1 MLKSNYSSYDQLP
14 LMLNADEVAR
24 VLGVSRANVYN
35 LMHSEGFPTLQIG
48 KRMTVPRDRL
58 LVWIDEHIGWRE
70 AV

>member
-48 KRMTVPRDRL
+48 KRMSVPRDRL
-58 LVWIDEHIGWRE
+58 LV
-70 AV
+70 

>member
-48 KRMTVPRDRL
+48 KRMSVPRDRL